1 MAPIR
6 KRSRLK
12 AKVFALPKKRKYPIT
27 DGKHA
32 RNAIA
37 RVTQHGSPAEK
48 KAVYAAVRRKFP
60 AIAKR
65 STVVPTKTGPG
76 RHFGEPKGTK
86 HAR

>member
-1 MAPIR
+1 MAKIR

-12 AKVFALPKKRKYPIT
+12 PKTFALPKARKYPIT
-27 DGKHA
+27 DAKHA

-48 KAVYAAVRRKFP
+48 RAVYAAVRKRHP
-60 AIAKR
+60 SVAKR

-76 RHFGEPKGTK
+76 RHYGEPKGTT
-86 HAR
+86 H